1 MRQKATARPTVGSM
15 ATSGKTKIRVL
26 IADDHSV
33 VLEGLSAL
41 ISRQDD
47 MVVVAQANDG
57 DEAVA
62 QWKALRP
69 DVTLLDL
76 RMPRL
81 DGVDAMGQ
89 IRADDQGARVIVLTT
104 FDTDE
109 DIFRA
114 IKTGAR
120 AYLLKD
126 AGRDELLDCI
136 RRVHAGET
144 SITPGVAAKLVGRIG
159 ANALTA
165 REAEAL
171 ALLVRGRS
179 NRAIASALKVREAT
193 VKSHLRSIFS
203 KLQVAS
209 RAEAIAEALHRGLAH
224 L

>member
-1 MRQKATARPTVGSM
+1 MRHNAARPPRSAPTMPASER
-15 ATSGKTKIRVL
+15 IRVL
-26 IADDHSV
+26 IADDHSI

-41 ISRQDD
+41 ISRQGD
-47 MVVVAQANDG
+47 MVVVAEANDG
-57 DEAVA
+57 DDAVS
-62 QWKALRP
+62 QWRALRP

-81 DGVDAMGQ
+81 EGIDAMTH
-89 IRADDQGARVIVLTT
+89 IRAVDRGARVIVLTT

-114 IKTGAR
+114 IKAGAR

-126 AGRDELLDCI
+126 AGRDELLTCI

-144 SITPGVAAKLVGRIG
+144 LIGPGIAAKLVGRIG
-159 ANALTA
+159 ANALTP
-165 REAEAL
+165 REGDAL
-171 ALLVRGRS
+171 ALLVRGR
-179 NRAIASALKVREAT
+179 NNKQIASALRVREAT

>member
-1 MRQKATARPTVGSM
+1 MPASER
-15 ATSGKTKIRVL
+15 IRVL
-26 IADDHSV
+26 IADDHSI

-41 ISRQDD
+41 ISRQGD
-47 MVVVAQANDG
+47 MVVVAEANDG
-57 DEAVA
+57 DDAVS
-62 QWKALRP
+62 QWRALRP

-81 DGVDAMGQ
+81 EGIDAMTH
-89 IRADDQGARVIVLTT
+89 IRAVDRGARVIVLTT

-114 IKTGAR
+114 IKAGAR

-126 AGRDELLDCI
+126 AGRDELLTCI

-144 SITPGVAAKLVGRIG
+144 LIGPGIAAKLVGRIG
-159 ANALTA
+159 ANALTP
-165 REAEAL
+165 REGDAL
-171 ALLVRGRS
+171 ALLVRGR
-179 NRAIASALKVREAT
+179 NNKQIASALRVREAT